1 MMLILAWPV
10 NKILQSNFVRI
21 LRLDHIKN
29 LILKNNMTSRFQQA
43 EEWQKAFQ
51 KKKNGEVT
59 PCNMHKKIPQ
69 KISSLQIKHNT
80 LISWL
85 FSKTNIKLS

>member
-29 LILKNNMTSRFQQA
+29 LILKNNMTSRFQQVV
-43 EEWQKAFQ
+43 EWQKAFQ
-51 KKKNGEVT
+51 KKNGEAT

-69 KISSLQIKHNT
+69 KILSMQIKHNT

-85 FSKTNIKLS
+85 FSKRNIILS